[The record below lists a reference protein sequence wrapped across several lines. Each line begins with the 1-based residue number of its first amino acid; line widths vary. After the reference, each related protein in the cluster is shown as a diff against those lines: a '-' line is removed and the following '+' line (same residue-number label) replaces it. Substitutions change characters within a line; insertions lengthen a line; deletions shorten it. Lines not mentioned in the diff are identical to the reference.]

1 MKTGAS
7 PAEPSA
13 VRPASRNQAK
23 ARASA
28 PVGSRGH
35 AVGQHEGLLQPAH
48 HEHPFGK
55 RQLKAALGRDEP
67 QCQRR
72 NIPGDNPK
80 AVSVA
85 LLLIA
90 LPRTRPHRAPVRN
103 R

>member
-13 VRPASRNQAK
+13 VRPASRNQARP
-23 ARASA
+23 ARRRRR
-28 PVGSRGH
+28 SRGH